1 MCDHVSSL
9 AISSDRR
16 HSPRYSTQA
25 LIHSSRI
32 QGKNGQILLIHTC
45 DFCRDNGEE
54 WGAYLLKS
62 GKPYISCVD
71 WSLSKMWYLWE
82 TNYSSYSYTFS
93 SSSIPFLFSSVAI
106 LKHCF
111 LLCTL
116 LSTTKCWHLVET
128 TEYSKP
134 NVINDARNLWMS

>member
-9 AISSDRR
+9 ASSDQR
-16 HSPRYSTQA
+16 HSPSYSTQA

-32 QGKNGQILLIHTC
+32 HGKNWQILLIHTC
-45 DFCRDNGEE
+45 DFCRHNGEE
-54 WGAYLLKS
+54 WGAYLLKA
-62 GKPYISCVD
+62 GKLYISCVN
-71 WSLSKMWYLWE
+71 WSLSNMCYLWE
-82 TNYSSYSYTFS
+82 SNYSSYSFTFS

-116 LSTTKCWHLVET
+116 LSSTKCWHLVET